1 MTGTHVYTGG
11 IATAGHSPADT
22 FDKLIAHGVAT
33 NNTNDVISPYG
44 VYYEGW
50 IFFRYVLIG
59 NAWLW

>member
-1 MTGTHVYTGG
+1 MGG
-11 IATAGHSPADT
+11 IATARHSPTDT

-33 NNTNDVISPYG
+33 NNTHDVISPYG

>member
-1 MTGTHVYTGG
+1 MTGTHVYMGG
-11 IATAGHSPADT
+11 IATARHSPTDT

-33 NNTNDVISPYG
+33 NNTHDVISPYG